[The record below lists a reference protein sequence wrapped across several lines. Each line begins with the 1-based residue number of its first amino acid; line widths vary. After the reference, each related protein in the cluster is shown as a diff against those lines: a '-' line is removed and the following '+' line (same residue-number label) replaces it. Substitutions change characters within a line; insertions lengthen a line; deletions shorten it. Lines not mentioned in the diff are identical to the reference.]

1 VELLVAKQM
10 KRLIDDERRAQIP
23 ELPGWRRKSVHCV
36 LVIIVSKLN
45 KMKLMKLASKCLLL
59 AALFDS
65 SSLLVQASSKVN
77 TAPSSLAPR
86 QQAVLPPINK
96 DVKPAKVMEGQ
107 SILQTIQRGGNS
119 AIPKDAITGA
129 IILACIERGTN
140 KLFQQ
145 QGITFPSQLG
155 GCIALFLTLLIAQG
169 VSPGLGD
176 TILDLLNPGSALL
189 AKWLPAF
196 FVPGLAMLPLAPTV
210 GNGLEVCHVE

>member
-1 VELLVAKQM
+1 
-10 KRLIDDERRAQIP
+10 
-23 ELPGWRRKSVHCV
+23 
-36 LVIIVSKLN
+36 
-45 KMKLMKLASKCLLL
+45 MKLVQLASKCLLL

-77 TAPSSLAPR
+77 AAPSSLAPR

-96 DVKPAKVMEGQ
+96 DVKPAKMTQGE
-107 SILQTIQRGGNS
+107 SILQTVRRGGSS
-119 AIPKDAITGA
+119 AIPKDAISGA
-129 IILACIERGTN
+129 IIMACIERGVN

-145 QGITFPSQLG
+145 QGIKFPSQLG
-155 GCIALFLTLLIAQG
+155 GCIALFFTLLIVQG

-189 AKWLPAF
+189 AKWFPAF
-196 FVPGLAMLPLAPTV
+196 FVPGLAMLPLAPKV